1 MDEVDDADQTLW
13 HRCGEPNVVADDEIE
28 WRICLSCGQ
37 FDLPLAALY
46 NVTDMTPRKDWRP
59 AFIEALRRTGNVTLA
74 ARYAGRSRNQ
84 AYHVRRRSEDFA
96 AQWDEALEEGTDLL
110 DAEARRRAVTGIDKP
125 VYYKGEV
132 VGSITKYSDRLLMFL
147 LRAHRPQKFRDGGKV
162 EQPGATDVGVD
173 KDTEKAILEKLDR
186 MAALDDEANE

>member
-1 MDEVDDADQTLW
+1 MDQTLW

-46 NVTDMTPRKDWRP
+46 NVTDMTHKRDWKP
-59 AFIEALRRTGNVTLA
+59 AFIEALRATGSVTRA
-74 ARYAGRSRNQ
+74 AKYAGRSRNQ
-84 AYHVRRRSEDFA
+84 AYHVRRQSEDFA

-110 DAEARRRAVTGIDKP
+110 DAEARRRAVTGTDKP
-125 VYYKGEV
+125 VFYKGEV

-147 LRAHRPQKFRDGGKV
+147 LRAHRPQVFRDGGKV
-162 EQPGATDVGVD
+162 ENPGASDAGVD
-173 KDTEKAILEKLDR
+173 RDREKRIVEHLEK
-186 MAALDDEANE
+186 MAALGDEANE